1 MLIRKIRIKNNYI
14 FIDICGQSQ
23 NRTADPLFFSQ
34 VVTYNI
40 YMKRIYTFG
49 HEQVER
55 NITVGD
61 IISNKDNSVKMTQV
75 TAANQEEA
83 EIIANQDIDM
93 IITGS
98 DWYKD
103 VRKGAPNTFI
113 TAALF
118 AGRFITN
125 EEILRGAFDV
135 MMAGADSV
143 LTPRSFDIVEML
155 AKEGMQVQGH
165 VGMVPSMATKYGGI
179 RTVGKTA
186 DEAMSILKDMKR
198 LEDAGAF
205 AAEVECVAEDA
216 LIEIKKYTSLVI
228 NSLGS
233 GSGGDVMFLFFE
245 DICGETTGIKMPRH
259 AKSWGNGI
267 EIKEKL
273 NTERAKAVKGFKDDV
288 DSGSYPSSEH
298 TVEMLP
304 GEKDN
309 LLEQLDSL

>member
-1 MLIRKIRIKNNYI
+1 
-14 FIDICGQSQ
+14 
-23 NRTADPLFFSQ
+23 
-34 VVTYNI
+34 
-40 YMKRIYTFG
+40 MKRIYTFG

-61 IISNKDNSVKMTQV
+61 IIENKNNNVKMTQV

-83 EIIANQDIDM
+83 EIIASQEIDM

-98 DWYKD
+98 DWYQD

-118 AGRFITN
+118 AGRFITH

-143 LTPRSFDIVEML
+143 LTPRSFDVVEML

-186 DEAMSILKDMKR
+186 DEAIEILKDLKR

-205 AAEVECVAEDA
+205 GAEVECVAEDA
-216 LIEIKKYTSLVI
+216 LREIKKHTTLVI

-259 AKSWGNGI
+259 AKSWGNGKDIKKELNI
-267 EIKEKL
+267 E
-273 NTERAKAVKGFKDDV
+273 RSKAIKGFKNDV
-288 DSGSYPSSEH
+288 ESGSYPSSDH
-298 TVEMLP
+298 TIEMLP
-304 GEKDN
+304 GEKEH
-309 LLEQLDSL
+309 LLEKLDKL

>member
-1 MLIRKIRIKNNYI
+1 
-14 FIDICGQSQ
+14 
-23 NRTADPLFFSQ
+23 
-34 VVTYNI
+34 
-40 YMKRIYTFG
+40 MKRIYTFG

-61 IISNKDNSVKMTQV
+61 IISNKKNNTKMTQV
-75 TAANQEEA
+75 TAANHEEA
-83 EIIANQDIDM
+83 SIVAEQNIDM

-98 DWYKD
+98 DWYED

-135 MMAGADSV
+135 MMKGADSV
-143 LTPRSFDIVEML
+143 LTPRSFDVVEML
-155 AKEGMQVQGH
+155 VKEGMQVQGH

-186 DEAMSILKDMKR
+186 EEALSILKDMKR

-205 AAEVECVAEDA
+205 GAEVECVAEDA
-216 LIEIKKYTSLVI
+216 LIEIKKHTSLVI

-245 DICGETTGIKMPRH
+245 DICGETSGIKMPRH
-259 AKSWGNGI
+259 AKSWGNGKDI
-267 EIKEKL
+267 IDNLNKE
-273 NTERAKAVKGFKDDV
+273 RSKAIKGFKDDV
-288 DSGSYPSSEH
+288 SSGKFPNSDH

-304 GEKDN
+304 GEKDV
-309 LLEQLDSL
+309 LLERLDSF

>member
-1 MLIRKIRIKNNYI
+1 
-14 FIDICGQSQ
+14 
-23 NRTADPLFFSQ
+23 
-34 VVTYNI
+34 
-40 YMKRIYTFG
+40 MKRIYTFG

-61 IISNKDNSVKMTQV
+61 IISNKNNNVKMTQV

-98 DWYKD
+98 DWYQD
-103 VRKGAPNTFI
+103 VRNGAPNTFI

-143 LTPRSFDIVEML
+143 LTPRSFDVVEML

-186 DEAMSILKDMKR
+186 DEAIAILKDMKR

-205 AAEVECVAEDA
+205 GAEVECVAEDA
-216 LIEIKKYTSLVI
+216 LIEIRKHTSLVI

-259 AKSWGNGI
+259 AKSWGNGK

-309 LLEQLDSL
+309 LLEQLDNL

>member
-1 MLIRKIRIKNNYI
+1 
-14 FIDICGQSQ
+14 
-23 NRTADPLFFSQ
+23 
-34 VVTYNI
+34 
-40 YMKRIYTFG
+40 MKRIYTFG

-61 IISNKDNSVKMTQV
+61 ILENKKNNKKMTQV

-83 EIIANQDIDM
+83 EIIASQDVDM

-98 DWYKD
+98 DWYQD
-103 VRKGAPNTFI
+103 VRNGAPNTFI

-125 EEILRGAFDV
+125 EEIFRGAFDV
-135 MMAGADSV
+135 MMSGADSV
-143 LTPRSFDIVEML
+143 LTPRSFDVVEML

-186 DEAMSILKDMKR
+186 DEAIKILKDMKR

-205 AAEVECVAEDA
+205 GAEVECVAEDA
-216 LIEIKKYTSLVI
+216 LNEIKKHTSLVI

-245 DICGETTGIKMPRH
+245 DICGETAGIKMPRH
-259 AKSWGNGI
+259 AKSWGDGQK
-267 EIKEKL
+267 IKDKL
-273 NTERAKAVKGFKDDV
+273 NEERSKAIKGFKDDV
-288 DSGSYPSSEH
+288 DSGNFPNSNH
-298 TVEMLP
+298 TVDMFP
-304 GEKDN
+304 GEKDV
-309 LLEQLDSL
+309 LLEKLDSL

>member
-1 MLIRKIRIKNNYI
+1 
-14 FIDICGQSQ
+14 
-23 NRTADPLFFSQ
+23 
-34 VVTYNI
+34 
-40 YMKRIYTFG
+40 MKRIYTFG

-61 IISNKDNSVKMTQV
+61 IISNKNNNIKMTQV

-83 EIIANQDIDM
+83 SIVAEQNIDM

-98 DWYKD
+98 DWYED

-135 MMAGADSV
+135 MMKGADSV
-143 LTPRSFDIVEML
+143 LTPRSFDVVEML

-186 DEAMSILKDMKR
+186 EEALAILKDMKR

-205 AAEVECVAEDA
+205 GAEVECVAEDA
-216 LIEIKKYTSLVI
+216 LIEIKKHTSLVL

-233 GSGGDVMFLFFE
+233 GTGGDVMFLFFE
-245 DICGETTGIKMPRH
+245 DICGETSGIKMPRH
-259 AKSWGNGI
+259 AKSWGNGQKIKSKLTI
-267 EIKEKL
+267 E
-273 NTERAKAVKGFKDDV
+273 RSKAIKGFKDV
-288 DSGSYPSSEH
+288 VSSGKFPNSDH

-304 GEKDN
+304 GEKDV
-309 LLEQLDSL
+309 LLERLDSF

>member
-1 MLIRKIRIKNNYI
+1 
-14 FIDICGQSQ
+14 
-23 NRTADPLFFSQ
+23 
-34 VVTYNI
+34 
-40 YMKRIYTFG
+40 
-49 HEQVER
+49 
-55 NITVGD
+55 
-61 IISNKDNSVKMTQV
+61 MTQV
-75 TAANQEEA
+75 TAGNQEEA
-83 EIIANQDIDM
+83 EIIASQDIDM

-98 DWYKD
+98 DWYQD

-143 LTPRSFDIVEML
+143 LTPRSFDVVEML

-186 DEAMSILKDMKR
+186 EEAISILKDMKR
-198 LEDAGAF
+198 LENAGAF
-205 AAEVECVAEDA
+205 GAEVECVAEDA
-216 LIEIKKYTSLVI
+216 LIEIKKHTSLVI

-259 AKSWGNGI
+259 AKSWGNGKA
-267 EIKEKL
+267 IKEKL

-288 DSGSYPSSEH
+288 ESGSYPNAEH

-309 LLEQLDSL
+309 LLEKLDSL

>member
-1 MLIRKIRIKNNYI
+1 
-14 FIDICGQSQ
+14 
-23 NRTADPLFFSQ
+23 
-34 VVTYNI
+34 
-40 YMKRIYTFG
+40 MKKIYTFG

-55 NITVGD
+55 KITVGD
-61 IISNKDNSVKMTQV
+61 IISNKNNNIKMTQV

-83 EIIANQDIDM
+83 SIVAEQEIDM

-98 DWYKD
+98 DWYED
-103 VRKGAPNTFI
+103 VRKGAPYTFI

-135 MMAGADSV
+135 MMKGADSV
-143 LTPRSFDIVEML
+143 LTPRSFDVVEML

-186 DEAMSILKDMKR
+186 EEALSILKDMKR

-205 AAEVECVAEDA
+205 GAEVECVAEDA
-216 LIEIKKYTSLVI
+216 LIEIKKHTSLVI

-245 DICGETTGIKMPRH
+245 DICGETSGIKMPRH
-259 AKSWGNGI
+259 AKSWGNGK
-267 EIKEKL
+267 EIKDNL
-273 NTERAKAVKGFKDDV
+273 NKERSKAIKGFKDDV
-288 DSGSYPSSEH
+288 GSGKFPNSNH

-304 GEKDN
+304 GEKDV
-309 LLEQLDSL
+309 LLERLDSF

>member
-1 MLIRKIRIKNNYI
+1 MTTL
-14 FIDICGQSQ
+14 
-23 NRTADPLFFSQ
+23 LFFRHWL
-34 VVTYNI
+34 TYNV

-61 IISNKDNSVKMTQV
+61 MIKNKQKNIKMTQV
-75 TAANQEEA
+75 TAGNAEEA

-98 DWYKD
+98 DWYED
-103 VRKGAPNTFI
+103 VRRGAPNTFI

-125 EEILRGAFDV
+125 EEILRGAFEV
-135 MMAGADSV
+135 MMKGADSV
-143 LTPRSFDIVEML
+143 LTPRSFDVVEML

-186 DEAMSILKDMKR
+186 DEALNVLKDMKR
-198 LEDAGAF
+198 LENAGAF
-205 AAEVECVAEDA
+205 GAEVECVAEDA
-216 LIEIKKYTSLVI
+216 LIELKKHTSLVL

-233 GSGGDVMFLFFE
+233 GTGGDVMFLFFE
-245 DICGETTGIKMPRH
+245 DICGETNGIKMPRH
-259 AKSWGNGI
+259 AKSWGNGKS
-267 EIKEKL
+267 IKDEL
-273 NTERAKAVKGFKDDV
+273 NKERAKAIKGFKTEV
-288 DSGSYPSSEH
+288 ENMTYPDSDH
-298 TVEMLP
+298 VVEMLP
-304 GEKDN
+304 GEKDI
-309 LLEQLDSL
+309 LLEKLDSL

>member
-1 MLIRKIRIKNNYI
+1 
-14 FIDICGQSQ
+14 
-23 NRTADPLFFSQ
+23 
-34 VVTYNI
+34 
-40 YMKRIYTFG
+40 MKKIYTFG

-61 IISNKDNSVKMTQV
+61 MLSNKKNNIKMTQV
-75 TAANQEEA
+75 TASNQEEA
-83 EIIANQDIDM
+83 EIVASQNIDM

-98 DWYKD
+98 DGYAD

-135 MMAGADSV
+135 VMAGADSV
-143 LTPRSFDIVEML
+143 LTPRSYEVVEML
-155 AKEGMQVQGH
+155 ANEGMQVQGH
-165 VGMVPSMATKYGGI
+165 IGMVPSMSTKYGGI

-186 DEAMSILKDMKR
+186 DEAMEILKDMKR

-205 AAEVECVAEDA
+205 GAEVECVAEDA
-216 LIEIKKYTSLVI
+216 LIELRKHTSLVL

-259 AKSWGNGI
+259 AKSWGNGNSF
-267 EIKEKL
+267 KKKL
-273 NTERAKAVKGFKDDV
+273 NEERAKAIQGFKTEV
-288 DSGSYPSSEH
+288 DNNTYPDKDH
-298 TVEMLP
+298 TIDMLP
-304 GEKDN
+304 GEKAH
-309 LLEQLDSL
+309 LLEKLDAL

>member
-1 MLIRKIRIKNNYI
+1 
-14 FIDICGQSQ
+14 
-23 NRTADPLFFSQ
+23 
-34 VVTYNI
+34 
-40 YMKRIYTFG
+40 MKRIYTFG

-61 IISNKDNSVKMTQV
+61 IISNKNNNIKMTQV
-75 TAANQEEA
+75 TAANLEEA
-83 EIIANQDIDM
+83 SIVAEQNIDM

-98 DWYKD
+98 DWYED

-135 MMAGADSV
+135 MMKGADSV
-143 LTPRSFDIVEML
+143 LTPRSFDVVEML

-186 DEAMSILKDMKR
+186 EEALSILKDMKR

-205 AAEVECVAEDA
+205 GAEVECVAEDA
-216 LIEIKKYTSLVI
+216 LIEIKKHTSLVI

-245 DICGETTGIKMPRH
+245 DICGETSGITMPRH
-259 AKSWGNGI
+259 AKSWGNGQ
-267 EIKEKL
+267 EIKNKL
-273 NTERAKAVKGFKDDV
+273 SKERSKAIKGFKDDV
-288 DSGSYPSSEH
+288 SAGKFPNSDH

-304 GEKDN
+304 GEKDV
-309 LLEQLDSL
+309 LLERLDSF

>member
-1 MLIRKIRIKNNYI
+1 
-14 FIDICGQSQ
+14 
-23 NRTADPLFFSQ
+23 
-34 VVTYNI
+34 
-40 YMKRIYTFG
+40 MKRIYTFG

-61 IISNKDNSVKMTQV
+61 IISNKNNNKKMTQV

-83 EIIANQDIDM
+83 SIVAEQEIDM

-98 DWYKD
+98 DWYED
-103 VRKGAPNTFI
+103 VRKGAPKTFI

-135 MMAGADSV
+135 MMKGADSV
-143 LTPRSFDIVEML
+143 LTPRSFDVVEML

-186 DEAMSILKDMKR
+186 EEALAILKDMKR

-205 AAEVECVAEDA
+205 GAEVECVAEDA
-216 LIEIKKYTSLVI
+216 LIEIKKHTSLVI

-245 DICGETTGIKMPRH
+245 DICGETSGIKMPRH
-259 AKSWGNGI
+259 AKSWGNGH
-267 EIKEKL
+267 EIKNKL
-273 NTERAKAVKGFKDDV
+273 SKERSKAIKGFKDDV
-288 DSGSYPSSEH
+288 SAGKFPNSDH

-304 GEKDN
+304 GEKDV
-309 LLEQLDSL
+309 LLERLDSF

>member
-1 MLIRKIRIKNNYI
+1 
-14 FIDICGQSQ
+14 
-23 NRTADPLFFSQ
+23 
-34 VVTYNI
+34 
-40 YMKRIYTFG
+40 MKRIYTFG

-61 IISNKDNSVKMTQV
+61 ILENKKNNIKMTQV

-83 EIIANQDIDM
+83 EIIASQDVDM

-98 DWYKD
+98 DWYQD
-103 VRKGAPNTFI
+103 VRNGAPNTFI

-143 LTPRSFDIVEML
+143 LTPRSFDVVEML

-186 DEAMSILKDMKR
+186 DEAIEILKDMKR

-205 AAEVECVAEDA
+205 GAEVECVAEDA
-216 LIEIKKYTSLVI
+216 LNEIKKHTSLVI

-245 DICGETTGIKMPRH
+245 DICGETAGIKMPRH
-259 AKSWGNGI
+259 AKSWGDGQK
-267 EIKEKL
+267 IKDKL
-273 NTERAKAVKGFKDDV
+273 NQERSKAIKGFKDDV
-288 DSGSYPSSEH
+288 DSGNFPNSNH
-298 TVEMLP
+298 TVDMLP
-304 GEKDN
+304 GEKDV
-309 LLEQLDSL
+309 LLEKLDSL

>member
-1 MLIRKIRIKNNYI
+1 
-14 FIDICGQSQ
+14 
-23 NRTADPLFFSQ
+23 
-34 VVTYNI
+34 
-40 YMKRIYTFG
+40 MKRIYTFG

-61 IISNKDNSVKMTQV
+61 IIENKNNNLKMTQV

-83 EIIANQDIDM
+83 EIIASQEIDM

-98 DWYKD
+98 DWYQD

-118 AGRFITN
+118 AGRFITH

-135 MMAGADSV
+135 MMSGADSV
-143 LTPRSFDIVEML
+143 LTPRSFDVVEML

-186 DEAMSILKDMKR
+186 EEAISILKDMKR
-198 LEDAGAF
+198 LENAGAF
-205 AAEVECVAEDA
+205 GAEVECVAEDA
-216 LIEIKKYTSLVI
+216 LIEIKKHTSLVI

-245 DICGETTGIKMPRH
+245 DICGETTEIKMPRH
-259 AKSWGNGI
+259 AKSWGNGKA
-267 EIKEKL
+267 IKEKL

-288 DSGSYPSSEH
+288 KSGSYPNGEH

-304 GEKDN
+304 GEKEN
-309 LLEQLDSL
+309 LLEKLDSL